1 MTKRF
6 ASSLLAS
13 SMLVL
18 GAYGVALAQQVVNG
32 VPAPSDAPVVNL
44 LPAPKPAAPPSL
56 SALPVVVAPTAA
68 PAAPAAT
75 PVAPAAAAA
84 GPAAASPAEPAPKVA
99 IIHHLQLKKHF
110 VRRTKR
116 IMRSFSQLQVPQDPT
131 PSFGPQTF
139 YATARASEAY
149 AAIADA
155 GGWPHLRGP
164 VTPRSR
170 GLIVKQLRRR
180 LAIEHDL
187 SSDNGSPV
195 WGADLTEAV
204 KHFQW
209 RMGLRPTG
217 FVTGVT
223 LQEMNVSARARFQAL
238 ASTAQRLA
246 GVHFPF
252 GNRYVDV
259 NIPSESVESVD
270 FGHVVHRYTAVV
282 GARDHQSPQIS
293 ASITAINI
301 NPNWTLPQS
310 IIKNEVIPK
319 MQKDPN
325 FLSRLRIRIFD
336 YKNHPINPRSI
347 DWYGDQASNHIF
359 RQDSGSHDAL
369 GQLRIQMF
377 NKEEVYMH
385 DTDERGLFSL
395 QDRFRS
401 HGCVRIKN
409 VNNLAAW
416 LLEGAGGSPEGSWT
430 PRALNAS
437 IITTKQQTIN
447 LPHAVP
453 VIWVYMTGW
462 ADRNGVTHFRD
473 DAYHLDDIGRS
484 RGGNNHVAREGG
496 AEIINVR

>member
-1 MTKRF
+1 MTRLF
-6 ASSLLAS
+6 ATSLLAS
-13 SMLVL
+13 SMLALGGL
-18 GAYGVALAQQVVNG
+18 GAASAQQVITG
-32 VPAPSDAPVVNL
+32 APASPAVPVQNL
-44 LPAPKPAAPPSL
+44 LPVPK
-56 SALPVVVAPTAA
+56 
-68 PAAPAAT
+68 PAAT
-75 PVAPAAAAA
+75 PVVPVPAPAAVVPPEAATPA
-84 GPAAASPAEPAPKVA
+84 TAPVAQAPAAPHAAVIRHPPPK
-99 IIHHLQLKKHF
+99 KRY
-110 VRRTKR
+110 VRRKKR
-116 IMRSFSQLQVPQDPT
+116 IVHSYAQLQVPQDPT
-131 PSFGPQTF
+131 PSFGPETF

-180 LAIEHDL
+180 LAMEHDL
-187 SSDNGSPV
+187 ASDNGSPV
-195 WGADLTEAV
+195 WDASLTEAV

-217 FVTGVT
+217 YVTGAT

-238 ASTAQRLA
+238 ASSAQRLA

-259 NIPSESVESVD
+259 NIPSESVEAVD

-282 GARDHQSPQIS
+282 GARDHQSPQII
-293 ASITAINI
+293 ANITAINI

-310 IIKNEVIPK
+310 IIKKEIIPK

-325 FLSRLRIRIFD
+325 FLSHLRIKIFD

-347 DWYGDQASNHIF
+347 DWYSDQASNHIF
-359 RQDSGSHDAL
+359 RQDSGVHDAL

-409 VNNLAAW
+409 VNNLASW
-416 LLEGAGGSPEGSWT
+416 LLQGVGGSPEGSWS
-430 PRALNAS
+430 PHALNVS
-437 IITTKQQTIN
+437 ISTNKQQTIN

-473 DAYHLDDIGRS
+473 DAYHLDDIGSS
-484 RGGNNHVAREGG
+484 RDGNDNVARGSG
-496 AEIINVR
+496 VEIINVR

>member
-1 MTKRF
+1 MTKPLAKLF
-6 ASSLLAS
+6 LAS
-13 SMLVL
+13 TMLAC
-18 GAYGVALAQQVVNG
+18 GACGAALAQQAADATP
-32 VPAPSDAPVVNL
+32 VPGGPKVQNL
-44 LPAPKPAAPPSL
+44 LPAPAPAAAP
-56 SALPVVVAPTAA
+56 AL
-68 PAAPAAT
+68 PAAPAPAT
-75 PVAPAAAAA
+75 PAAAPPKAA
-84 GPAAASPAEPAPKVA
+84 PQLAKVVHPHPK
-99 IIHHLQLKKHF
+99 
-110 VRRTKR
+110 KR
-116 IMRSFSQLQVPQDPT
+116 IIWRKKRIVRSYGQRQVPQDPT
-131 PSFGPQTF
+131 PSFGPHTF
-139 YATARASEAY
+139 YATARASEVY

-170 GLIVKQLRRR
+170 GLLVKELRRR
-180 LAIEHDL
+180 LAMEHDL
-187 SSDNGSPV
+187 PTDNGSPV
-195 WGADLTEAV
+195 WDASLTEAV

-217 FVTGVT
+217 LVTGAT

-238 ASTAQRLA
+238 ASSAQRLA

-259 NIPSESVESVD
+259 NIPSESVEAVD

-282 GARDHQSPQIS
+282 GARQHQSPQIS

-325 FLSRLRIRIFD
+325 FLTHLRIKIFD
-336 YKNHPINPRSI
+336 YKNHPIDPRSI
-347 DWYGDQASNHIF
+347 DWYGAQASNHIF
-359 RQDSGSHDAL
+359 RQDSGLHDAL

-385 DTDERGLFSL
+385 DTDERGLFAL

-409 VNNLAAW
+409 VNNLASW
-416 LLEGAGGSPEGSWT
+416 LLQGTGGSPEGSWS
-430 PRALNAS
+430 PRALAMS
-437 IITTKQQTIN
+437 IGTNKQQTIN

-473 DAYHLDDIGRS
+473 DAYHLDDIGGS
-484 RGGNNHVAREGG
+484 YTSNDNVARRGG